1 MGGHV
6 ATPGDRGLV
15 VQPIAF
21 PRGKTVTPELPGREH
36 EAGSAE
42 QPANREVAA
51 APPAVQI
58 AFETPRAVSPILG
71 VDPLHLE
78 RERILPPRA
87 AGANG
92 GPYKML
98 RTQVLRRLD
107 KLGVNTLAVI
117 GTAADTGKTLTAIN
131 LAIAIAADPERTAL
145 LIDLDLRRP
154 RIHRRL
160 GIEPAVGV
168 DDCLR
173 RVRPLHE
180 AMVRIAGYERLVIL
194 PARECSA
201 DSSEVLSTRR
211 TEELILEM
219 RNRYRDRVLV
229 FDLPPVLQA
238 DDALAF
244 ARHVQAVLVVVNEG
258 RTRRD
263 DLLRT
268 IELLRDVPIVGTV
281 LNGTREPVD
290 TYY

>member
-1 MGGHV
+1 M
-6 ATPGDRGLV
+6 
-15 VQPIAF
+15 QPIAF
-21 PRGKTVTPELPGREH
+21 PRGKVAPAELSGREL
-36 EAGSAE
+36 ESAPAE
-42 QPANREVAA
+42 QPANQEVAE
-51 APPAVQI
+51 APADAQP
-58 AFETPRAVSPILG
+58 ELDTPRTVSPVLG

-78 RERILPPRA
+78 RERILPPYA

-107 KLGVNTLAVI
+107 KLGVNSLAVV
-117 GTAADTGKTLTAIN
+117 GTSADTGKTLTAIN
-131 LAIAIAADPERTAL
+131 LAIAIAADAEHTAL
-145 LIDLDLRRP
+145 LVDLDLRRP
-154 RIHRRL
+154 RIHRRF
-160 GIEPAVGV
+160 GIEPTVGI

-173 RVRPLHE
+173 RMRPLHE

-194 PARECSA
+194 PARACSE

-211 TEELILEM
+211 TETLILEM
-219 RNRYRDRVLV
+219 RHRYRDRILV

-244 ARHVQAVLVVVNEG
+244 ARHVQAVLVVVGEG

-268 IELLRDVPIVGTV
+268 MELLRDVPNIGTV
-281 LNGTREPVD
+281 LNGTREPID

>member
-1 MGGHV
+1 MFVFPVDKPGTAESVTRVAGRMAEDAAATPVDAPIPLHQKLRPQSDSLRV
-6 ATPGDRGLV
+6 ATRV
-15 VQPIAF
+15 VEI
-21 PRGKTVTPELPGREH
+21 
-36 EAGSAE
+36 
-42 QPANREVAA
+42 
-51 APPAVQI
+51 
-58 AFETPRAVSPILG
+58 
-71 VDPLHLE
+71 DPLHLE
-78 RERILPPRA
+78 SERILPPAA
-87 AGANG
+87 AGRHG

-107 KLGVNTLAVI
+107 KLGVNSLAVV
-117 GTAADTGKTLTAIN
+117 GAATDTGKTLTAIN

-154 RIHRRL
+154 SIHRRL
-160 GIEPAVGV
+160 GVEPSVGI

-173 RVRPLHE
+173 RSAPLQE
-180 AMVRIAGYERLVIL
+180 AMLRLGGYERLVIL
-194 PARECSA
+194 PARERSL
-201 DSSEVLSTRR
+201 DSSELLSTQH
-211 TEELILEM
+211 TEQTIVEM
-219 RNRYRDRVLV
+219 RNRYRDRTLV

-244 ARHVQAVLVVVNEG
+244 ARHAQAALIVVGEG

-268 IELLRDVPIVGTV
+268 MELLRDLPIIGTV

>member
-1 MGGHV
+1 MMNPILFP
-6 ATPGDRGLV
+6 PGK
-15 VQPIAF
+15 I
-21 PRGKTVTPELPGREH
+21 
-36 EAGSAE
+36 
-42 QPANREVAA
+42 
-51 APPAVQI
+51 PPAELAKDAGESAPQERGRP
-58 AFETPRAVSPILG
+58 FPLG
-71 VDPLHLE
+71 PLLAARPNLGTSTLTRVINVDPRHLE
-78 RERILPPRA
+78 SERVLPP
-87 AGANG
+87 GAVGMHG

-107 KLGVNTLAVI
+107 KLGVNSLAVV

-145 LIDLDLRRP
+145 LIDLDLRKP
-154 RIHRRL
+154 SIHRRF
-160 GIEPAVGV
+160 GIEPIVGI

-173 RVRPLHE
+173 RAHPLTEALVRLG
-180 AMVRIAGYERLVIL
+180 GYERLVIL
-194 PARECSA
+194 PACERSV
-201 DSSEVLSTRR
+201 DSSELLSMRR
-211 TEELILEM
+211 TEDLILEM
-219 RNRYRDRVLV
+219 RQRYKDRILV

-244 ARHVQAVLVVVNEG
+244 ARHVQAVLVVIGEG

-268 IELLRDVPIVGTV
+268 IELLGDVPIIGTV

>member
-1 MGGHV
+1 M
-6 ATPGDRGLV
+6 
-15 VQPIAF
+15 IIF
-21 PRGKTVTPELPGREH
+21 PRNMPRSAEPATQ
-36 EAGSAE
+36 EAGEGLLEQAE
-42 QPANREVAA
+42 APIPLQGLRPHADRVASRL
-51 APPAVQI
+51 I
-58 AFETPRAVSPILG
+58 EI
-71 VDPLHLE
+71 DPLHLE
-78 RERILPPRA
+78 NERILPPAA
-87 AGANG
+87 AGVQG

-107 KLGVNTLAVI
+107 KLGVNSLAVV
-117 GTAADTGKTLTAIN
+117 GTATDTGKTLTAIN

-154 RIHRRL
+154 SIHKRFGVRPSV
-160 GIEPAVGV
+160 GI

-173 RVRPLHE
+173 RSAPLQE
-180 AMVRIAGYERLVIL
+180 AMLRLGGYERLTIL
-194 PARECSA
+194 PARERSL
-201 DSSEVLSTRR
+201 DSSELLSTRR
-211 TEELILEM
+211 TEELIVEM
-219 RNRYRDRVLV
+219 RSRYRDRTLV

-244 ARHVQAVLVVVNEG
+244 ARHAQAALIVVGEG

-281 LNGTREPVD
+281 LNGSRERVD